1 MLFIFDKYDNLL
13 TILDSSSKGA
23 CPYYEPFHEE
33 ELNGPQKLE
42 FVVPATHPD
51 AQYVVEENQV
61 AFKDEDGYFRLFVIR
76 EIEETDGAETAEKHV
91 YCEPAMLELE
101 NEPIEDIRPQNTT
114 AQYALT
120 RALEKTRWR
129 VGEVAE
135 LGTNSTNFYYE
146 SVLSAIQKIIETW
159 GGELRDRIEVQ
170 GNRIVG
176 RYIDLL
182 ARRGQDT
189 GKRFEIGKDL
199 ESIRRKVV
207 AYPVTALYGRG
218 NGQETEEGGYTR
230 KLTFADVEWKK
241 SDGKP
246 VDKPKG
252 QEWVGDPDSL
262 QKYGIP
268 NGDGTLRHRFDFVD
282 FDEDDPEK
290 LLERTWEELQ
300 KRKEPLVEYQLDV
313 IVLEH
318 FTGYEHEK
326 VRLGDSIVAIDKNFA
341 NPIVIEARATKIRR
355 NLLNKAEKTITFGNF
370 IDKFSTQKRLEQLE
384 TKINDRSGIWDQV
397 EQPVDDTDFP
407 DIVPPTPSYLNAS
420 GGFKTVMLEWDYDPS
435 SYIAAYE
442 VYGSQVQG
450 FTPDSSNLLF
460 RGKTSTWV
468 HQVDTNQTWYYRVR
482 AINTHGTAG
491 GFSQEASAQ
500 TARIISDDI
509 LFGAINAQH
518 LADLAVTAE
527 KLANGAVTDVK
538 IADRAVNNA
547 KLADLSVSAE
557 KLRDGV
563 IDDKKLADLS
573 VTSQKLADGSITT
586 PKVADGAINTAKIV
600 DDAITQAKIAAGAV
614 GNTELDRSSAN
625 KIQIGTNDIING
637 AISNLKIASNAV
649 DSSKLADLAVIAAK
663 LADGSVTNA
672 KIANNAVDNAKLA
685 DLSVTAQKLADSA
698 VTSSKIDSGAKQE
711 IVDTA
716 NQYTNT
722 YAEKKIAKGN
732 TAPSNPAV
740 GDLWIDTS
748 VTPNLLKR
756 WTGSMWQKLAPTTAS
771 EIGAVDLSTYN
782 TKVQQLT
789 NDIAAKADATW
800 VNGQLQLKENAI
812 TKSSTAPSNPATNQ
826 LWLDTSVTPN
836 VLKRW
841 NGSAW
846 VKVTPTSAGEVGAYT
861 KTEVDNALNSK
872 VSVTQYTTDM
882 NGVVTQLNDHES
894 RITQNEQEIA
904 TKVSNTTYQQD
915 KTTINNNISQL
926 QTKMSSAETSITQLS
941 NQIAL
946 KANASDVYTKQQ
958 IDTSLAG
965 KADVSTV
972 SAIEQRVS
980 QAEAQLTVQA
990 GEIAS
995 KVSRTEFESL
1005 QIGGRNLIRNSGNFK
1020 TLGNWTS
1027 NGSGT
1032 SITLTQKDGFSVLEG
1047 IKSITGENVY
1057 GIKNNTEY
1065 VFSAEVMFDRD
1076 VNIASN
1082 TPLHCHVAISGDVHG
1097 GKESVSLIS
1106 KDTVVKANTWSV
1118 ISVKIKTKSDV
1129 TITHFK
1135 PFIYGLADGTKFWVK
1150 WWKLEEGNKP
1160 TAWTPAPEDV
1170 DGQISGLDTRLSTA
1184 ESSITQ
1190 LSNQITLKVNQS
1202 QYDIDVNN
1210 LKSRMSSAESQLT
1223 IQAGQ
1228 IATKVEKD
1236 GVISAI
1242 NQTPESIKIQASKIE
1257 LIGTTNI
1264 QDGAINSAK
1273 IANLA
1278 VGTGAIQDGAITNA
1292 KIANAAVNSAKIA
1305 NAAIT
1310 SAHIANAAVGA
1321 AAIASAAIGTAHI
1334 QDGAIT
1340 NAKISNLDASKITS
1354 GTIDA
1359 NRIGA
1364 NTITVDKLIVSDF
1377 TNLCEN
1383 PDFEGDTV
1391 GSNPKGYT
1399 TNTSCRVADISGF
1412 TNGNGSNRALEI
1424 DAKNGSNNDIY
1435 STNIFPVQEGQQF
1448 FVEAEARYLNTAGT
1462 GKLVIGFRRY
1472 DEKKTALSAWHPVVQ
1487 WDGTKILSFTKKSG
1501 TFTVPAGTGYLQLWI
1516 SFQNNGET
1524 TNKAYIDNIRVHR
1537 MANSE
1542 LIVDGSIT
1550 ASKIAA
1556 GAITAGSA
1564 IISDGAITTAKIA
1577 DAAITSA
1584 KIASLA
1590 VGTGAIQNAA
1600 ITNAKIANL
1609 AVGTAAIADAAITQA
1624 KIAQAAIDTA
1634 LIKDASITSAKIASL
1649 AVGNAAIQNA
1659 AITNAKI
1666 ATAAVGTAQI
1676 QDAAIT
1682 NAKIANLAVDNAKIA
1697 NLHGSKITAGSITA
1711 DKLSVTSL
1719 SAISANLGTVTAG
1732 TLQGLTADDLYIGNY
1747 GAKIDTSQLPDG
1759 TNAVRLQATS
1769 SSYIR
1774 SNANDSF
1781 SVVLKNENSFHFD
1794 LVSSY
1799 NDRRIK
1805 MGNVH
1810 LKGLNGAGRVGLEI
1824 RNVNDDGYE
1833 DLTAK
1838 NITAT
1843 GGLIA
1848 DRVRGQQ
1855 DANVVLLGNGTQKI
1869 DNSNGEARW
1878 KQSDGNYIFQGSNGD
1893 VRIYVAGAVKHAFYA
1908 NGTKSGGSIEIDG
1921 INWGMSP
1928 IDSPRV
1934 MIADLITD
1942 VPLNEF
1948 GVVIRLDDRL
1958 AKALSRYAVF
1968 PNNPTARVVE
1978 KGADYFV
1985 VTGEGLS
1992 DFYVLGIRVGNDEKY
2007 FENLTVLEEEIA

>member
-91 YCEPAMLELE
+91 YCEPAMSELE

-146 SVLSAIQKIIETW
+146 SVLSAIQKIIGTW

-170 GNRIVG
+170 GNRIAG

-218 NGQETEEGGYTR
+218 NGQETDEGGYTR

-252 QEWVGDPDSL
+252 QEWVGDPDAL

-268 NGDGTLRHRFDFVD
+268 NGDGTLRHRFNFVD

-300 KRKEPLVEYQLDV
+300 KRKEPLMEYQLDV

-370 IDKFSTQKRLEQLE
+370 IDKFSTQKRLDQLE

-420 GGFKTVMLEWDYDPS
+420 GGFKTVMLEWNYDPS

-509 LFGAINAQH
+509 LFGAVNAQH
-518 LADLAVTAE
+518 IADLAVTAQ
-527 KLANGAVTDVK
+527 KLAEGAVTDTK
-538 IADRAVNNA
+538 IANRAVNNA
-547 KLADLSVSAE
+547 KLADLSISAE
-557 KLRDGV
+557 KLRDGI
-563 IDDKKLADLS
+563 IDEK
-573 VTSQKLADGSITT
+573 
-586 PKVADGAINTAKIV
+586 
-600 DDAITQAKIAAGAV
+600 
-614 GNTELDRSSAN
+614 
-625 KIQIGTNDIING
+625 
-637 AISNLKIASNAV
+637 
-649 DSSKLADLAVIAAK
+649 KLADLAVTASK
-663 LADGSVTNA
+663 LANG
-672 KIANNAVDNAKLA
+672 
-685 DLSVTAQKLADSA
+685 A

-722 YAEKKIAKGN
+722 YAEKKIAKGS
-732 TAPSNPAV
+732 TAPLNPAV

-756 WTGSMWQKLAPTTAS
+756 WTGSTWQKLAPTTAA
-771 EIGAVDLSTYN
+771 EIGAVDVNTYN
-782 TKVQQLT
+782 TKVQQLS

-800 VNGQLQLKENAI
+800 VNGQLQLKENVI
-812 TKSSTAPSNPATNQ
+812 TKSNTAPANPTTGQ
-826 LWLDTSVTPN
+826 LWLDTSTTPN

-841 NGSAW
+841 TGSAW
-846 VKVTPTSAGEVGAYT
+846 VKATPTSAGEVGAYT

-872 VSVTQYTTDM
+872 VSVTQYNTDM
-882 NGVVTQLNDHES
+882 NGVVTRLNSAES

-915 KTTINNNISQL
+915 KTDLQNDISAL
-926 QTKMSSAETSITQLS
+926 ETRMANAETSITQNANQIALKANKTDVYTKTEVNNQLANKADNTTVNALETRISEAEAQLTIQANEIATKVSQTTFTQELSKKENAVTKSNSAPSNPSTNQLWLDTSVTPNVLKRWNGSAWVKATPTTAGEVGAYTKSETDTKLGTKANQSDLNTLTTRVSTAETNITQLS
-941 NQIAL
+941 NQITL

-972 SAIEQRVS
+972 SAIEQRVT

-1005 QIGGRNLIRNSGNFK
+1005 QIGGRNLLREFSHWSLNDKMVIENRYRVVMSATAIYQDIKAYELEVFPNTSY
-1020 TLGNWTS
+1020 TLKIKS
-1027 NGSGT
+1027 NGWV
-1032 SITLTQKDGFSVLEG
+1032 SIR
-1047 IKSITGENVY
+1047 
-1057 GIKNNTEY
+1057 
-1065 VFSAEVMFDRD
+1065 EVD
-1076 VNIASN
+1076 VNGNELLRKDSF
-1082 TPLHCHVAISGDVHG
+1082 
-1097 GKESVSLIS
+1097 KETGIFNNGHTFIT
-1106 KDTVVKANTWSV
+1106 KNETVKLRIWIGNNNLGAGEYY
-1118 ISVKIKTKSDV
+1118 
-1129 TITHFK
+1129 FEF
-1135 PFIYGLADGTKFWVK
+1135 P
-1150 WWKLEEGNKP
+1150 KLEIGNKP
-1160 TAWTPAPEDV
+1160 TDWTPAPEDV
-1170 DGQISGLDTRLSTA
+1170 DGQISGLDARLSTA

-1242 NQTPESIKIQASKIE
+1242 NQTSESIKIQAKKIE

-1273 IANLA
+1273 IADASIISAKIANLA
-1278 VGTGAIQDGAITNA
+1278 VGTAAIADGAIINAKIANLAVGNAAIQDGAITNA
-1292 KIANAAVNSAKIA
+1292 KIANAAIDSAKIA

-1310 SAHIANAAVGA
+1310 SAHIA
-1321 AAIASAAIGTAHI
+1321 SA
-1334 QDGAIT
+1334 
-1340 NAKISNLDASKITS
+1340 
-1354 GTIDA
+1354 
-1359 NRIGA
+1359 
-1364 NTITVDKLIVSDF
+1364 
-1377 TNLCEN
+1377 
-1383 PDFEGDTV
+1383 
-1391 GSNPKGYT
+1391 
-1399 TNTSCRVADISGF
+1399 
-1412 TNGNGSNRALEI
+1412 
-1424 DAKNGSNNDIY
+1424 
-1435 STNIFPVQEGQQF
+1435 
-1448 FVEAEARYLNTAGT
+1448 
-1462 GKLVIGFRRY
+1462 
-1472 DEKKTALSAWHPVVQ
+1472 
-1487 WDGTKILSFTKKSG
+1487 
-1501 TFTVPAGTGYLQLWI
+1501 
-1516 SFQNNGET
+1516 
-1524 TNKAYIDNIRVHR
+1524 
-1537 MANSE
+1537 
-1542 LIVDGSIT
+1542 
-1550 ASKIAA
+1550 
-1556 GAITAGSA
+1556 
-1564 IISDGAITTAKIA
+1564 
-1577 DAAITSA
+1577 
-1584 KIASLA
+1584 
-1590 VGTGAIQNAA
+1590 
-1600 ITNAKIANL
+1600 
-1609 AVGTAAIADAAITQA
+1609 
-1624 KIAQAAIDTA
+1624 
-1634 LIKDASITSAKIASL
+1634 
-1649 AVGNAAIQNA
+1649 AVGNAAIQNG

-1666 ATAAVGTAQI
+1666 GTAAVGTAQI
-1676 QDAAIT
+1676 ADAAIT
-1682 NAKIANLAVDNAKIA
+1682 NAKIANLAVDDAKIA
-1697 NLHGSKITAGSITA
+1697 NLHGSKITASSITA
-1711 DKLSVTSL
+1711 DKLNVTSL
-1719 SAISANLGTVTAG
+1719 SAISADLGTVTAG
-1732 TLQGLTADDLYIGNY
+1732 TLSGVTIQTTGSA
-1747 GAKIDTSQLPDG
+1747 G
-1759 TNAVRLQATS
+1759 TITMSNDYLKSEHNGWKSELKGGEFVASLSDSYVKMNNNGIFGVRNG
-1769 SSYIR
+1769 R
-1774 SNANDSF
+1774 SNF
-1781 SVVLKNENSFHFD
+1781 SLMPRFVNSVYETWLWAEENNLHIDVGTSGGNPMATYYFKN
-1794 LVSSY
+1794 
-1799 NDRRIK
+1799 
-1805 MGNVH
+1805 
-1810 LKGLNGAGRVGLEI
+1810 
-1824 RNVNDDGYE
+1824 
-1833 DLTAK
+1833 
-1838 NITAT
+1838 
-1843 GGLIA
+1843 
-1848 DRVRGQQ
+1848 
-1855 DANVVLLGNGTQKI
+1855 
-1869 DNSNGEARW
+1869 
-1878 KQSDGNYIFQGSNGD
+1878 NGD
-1893 VRIYVAGAVKHAFYA
+1893 FQTKGIELAAGSGNRIDAGSGDGIYLKAGSGNTYAKMKNDGAFFIVVNGVTKHSFYA
-1908 NGTKSGGSIEIDG
+1908 SGTKSGGSIVIDG
-1921 INWGMSP
+1921 KNLGMSP
-1928 IDSPRV
+1928 VDSPQ
-1934 MIADLITD
+1934 ILIEYIEFD
-1942 VPLNEF
+1942 VPLISTGTKVYLE
-1948 GVVIRLDDRL
+1948 DRFR
-1958 AKALSRYAVF
+1958 KAVENFAVF
-1968 PNNPTARVVE
+1968 SSNGQIIE
-1978 KGADYFV
+1978 KGYDYFV
-1985 VTGEGLS
+1985 IAGEGTA
-1992 DFYVLGIRVGNDEKY
+1992 DVRIVGERIGYANTFFDDLDAYEV
-2007 FENLTVLEEEIA
+2007 T